1 MKGVHLT
8 ADLAGCKTNKSLM
21 TNAEQLNSVCLELVN
36 LSGLTPVD
44 ELFYQF
50 QPAENEIVGGV
61 TGTVLLA
68 ESHLAIHTWP
78 ELSAVTLDVYVCN
91 FSTDNRSKAQ
101 NLLEGIIRLFQPKSA
116 LRQQIMRGGLGVVD
130 KAA

>member
-8 ADLAGCKTNKSLM
+8 ADLAGCETNKSLM
-21 TNAEQLNSVCLELVN
+21 TNAEQLKSVCLELVN
-36 LSGLTPVD
+36 LSGLTAVD

-50 QPAENEIVGGV
+50 QPAENETVGGV

-116 LRQQIMRGGLGVVD
+116 LRQQIMRGGLGVVE